1 MRGIWK
7 RDFPPFDVF
16 RGSDQV
22 VVRGEKVSGSFREWG
37 GGVDRGGPY
46 TADSPTILSLSLSL
60 SLPRFHPRAPPI
72 RHADTSARGRRGE
85 GVTNQAS
92 RRAGLERPLP
102 FQGRGWAGG
111 IDGSFLG
118 SRPGVVLY
126 CTPRALQIRM
136 PGATRK

>member
-1 MRGIWK
+1 MEEGLAR
-7 RDFPPFDVF
+7 R
-16 RGSDQV
+16 
-22 VVRGEKVSGSFREWG
+22 
-37 GGVDRGGPY
+37 
-46 TADSPTILSLSLSL
+46 ILPRYSLS
-60 SLPRFHPRAPPI
+60 PRFHPRAPPI

-118 SRPGVVLY
+118 SRPGLLY
-126 CTPRALQIRM
+126 CFANKN
-136 PGATRK
+136 PGS